1 MGAIPRP
8 SPSVTSSASTMSVAH
23 PTGCR
28 SRGLPRHRPPSRR
41 QMKRKLVAAPRT
53 GWPNGDGRRPTGG
66 LVTSVP
72 LPETHR
78 EADERFMARA
88 LALAWR
94 GAGQTSPNPP
104 VDAVVVHRGK
114 FVSAGYHRRAGGPH
128 AEVVALRQADRQ
140 ARGAT
145 LYVTLEPCC
154 HLEKRT
160 PPCVPLIMASGVKR
174 VVAAMRDPNPKVSG
188 RGLTALRRAGLRV
201 DVGAGAGEA
210 EQLTTPY
217 RRLITTGRP
226 FVTLKVAATLDGKI
240 ATAKGE
246 SRWITSAAAQKMVHL
261 LRARSDAILVGIGT
275 VLVDDP
281 SLTVRTG
288 SSRLRAP
295 LRGVLDPSLRIPR
308 TAKVLTDG
316 RAPTLIV
323 TASSGSPTKRAAV
336 EQAGAHVV
344 VLPARH
350 GRILW
355 RGLLKELGRRGIA
368 SLLIEGGAE
377 VNASALR
384 EGVVDRLIFFLAPKI
399 LGGRDAIDAVGGV
412 SPKNLSEALPLKVT
426 SVTRV
431 GHDILVEGRF
441 C

>member
-1 MGAIPRP
+1 
-8 SPSVTSSASTMSVAH
+8 
-23 PTGCR
+23 
-28 SRGLPRHRPPSRR
+28 
-41 QMKRKLVAAPRT
+41 
-53 GWPNGDGRRPTGG
+53 
-66 LVTSVP
+66 
-72 LPETHR
+72 
-78 EADERFMARA
+78 MAQA

-94 GAGQTSPNPP
+94 GAGQTSLNPP
-104 VDAVVVHRGK
+104 VGAVVVHQGK
-114 FVSAGYHRRAGGPH
+114 VLGTGYHRRAGGPH
-128 AEVVALRQADRQ
+128 AEVVALRQAGRR

-154 HLEKRT
+154 HLNKRT
-160 PPCVPLIMASGVKR
+160 PPCVPLIIASGIKR
-174 VVAAMRDPNPKVSG
+174 VVAAMRDPNPQVRG
-188 RGLTALRRAGLRV
+188 RGLAALRRAKLQV
-201 DVGAGAGEA
+201 NVGMGAEEA
-210 EQLTTPY
+210 ARLIEPY

-246 SRWITSAAAQKMVHL
+246 SRWITSPATQKMVHL

-275 VLVDDP
+275 VLADDP

-288 SSRLRAP
+288 FSRRRAP
-295 LRGVLDPSLRIPR
+295 LRVVLDPSLRIPT

-323 TASSGSPTKRAAV
+323 TTSSGSPTKRAAV
-336 EQAGAHVV
+336 EKAGAHVV

-384 EGVVDRLIFFLAPKI
+384 ERVVDRVLFFLAPRI
-399 LGGRDAIDAVGGV
+399 LGGRDALSAVGGE
-412 SPKNLSEALPLKVT
+412 SPQNLSEALPLKVT

-431 GHDILVEGRF
+431 GPDILIEGRLTGKGMSWHAWGLVGVM
-441 C
+441 

>member
-1 MGAIPRP
+1 MAIRKSSL
-8 SPSVTSSASTMSVAH
+8 SPFS
-23 PTGCR
+23 
-28 SRGLPRHRPPSRR
+28 
-41 QMKRKLVAAPRT
+41 Q
-53 GWPNGDGRRPTGG
+53 
-66 LVTSVP
+66 
-72 LPETHR
+72 
-78 EADERFMARA
+78 DERFMARA

-94 GAGQTSPNPP
+94 GAGRTNPNPP
-104 VDAVVVHRGK
+104 VGAVVVRQGTI
-114 FVSAGYHRRAGGPH
+114 VGAGYHRRAGGPH
-128 AEVVALRQADRQ
+128 AEVMALRQAGRL

-145 LYVTLEPCC
+145 LCVTLEPCC
-154 HLEKRT
+154 HLNKRT
-160 PPCVPLIMASGVKR
+160 PPCVPLIIASGIKR
-174 VVAAMRDPNPKVSG
+174 VVAAIRDPNPHVRG
-188 RGLTALRRAGLRV
+188 RGLAALRRAGLQV
-201 DVGAGAGEA
+201 NVGVGAEEA
-210 EQLTTPY
+210 ERLIEPY

-226 FVTLKVAATLDGKI
+226 LVTLKVAATLDGKI

-246 SRWITSAAAQKMVHL
+246 SRWITSPAAQKMVHL

-288 SSRLRAP
+288 SSRGRVP
-295 LRGVLDPSLRIPR
+295 LRVVLDPSLRIPM

-323 TASSGSPTKRAAV
+323 TTSSGSPTKRAAV
-336 EQAGAHVV
+336 EKTGAHVV

-384 EGVVDRLIFFLAPKI
+384 EGVVDRLLFFVAPKI

-431 GHDILVEGRF
+431 GHDILVEGRPR
-441 C
+441 

>member
-1 MGAIPRP
+1 MAIRKSSL
-8 SPSVTSSASTMSVAH
+8 SPFS
-23 PTGCR
+23 
-28 SRGLPRHRPPSRR
+28 
-41 QMKRKLVAAPRT
+41 Q
-53 GWPNGDGRRPTGG
+53 
-66 LVTSVP
+66 
-72 LPETHR
+72 
-78 EADERFMARA
+78 DERFMARA
-88 LALAWR
+88 LALAWC
-94 GAGQTSPNPP
+94 GAGRTNPNPP
-104 VDAVVVHRGK
+104 VGAVVVRQGTI
-114 FVSAGYHRRAGGPH
+114 VGAGYHRRAGGPH
-128 AEVVALRQADRQ
+128 AEVMALRQAGRL

-145 LYVTLEPCC
+145 LCVTLEPCC
-154 HLEKRT
+154 HLNKRT
-160 PPCVPLIMASGVKR
+160 PPCVPLIIASGIKR
-174 VVAAMRDPNPKVSG
+174 VVAAIRDPNPHVRG
-188 RGLTALRRAGLRV
+188 RGLAALRRAGLQV
-201 DVGAGAGEA
+201 NVGVGAEEA
-210 EQLTTPY
+210 ERLIEPY

-226 FVTLKVAATLDGKI
+226 LVTLKVAATLDGKI

-246 SRWITSAAAQKMVHL
+246 SRWITSPAAQKMVHL

-288 SSRLRAP
+288 SSRGRVP
-295 LRGVLDPSLRIPR
+295 LRVVLDPSLRIPM

-323 TASSGSPTKRAAV
+323 TTSSGSSTKRAAV
-336 EQAGAHVV
+336 EKTGAHVV

-384 EGVVDRLIFFLAPKI
+384 EGVVDRLLFFVAPKI

-412 SPKNLSEALPLKVT
+412 SPKKLSEALPLKVT

-431 GHDILVEGRF
+431 GHDILVEGRL
-441 C
+441 